1 MVLSINDQ
9 IPTVKFA
16 RRVKSCKS
24 DKGTVFTYPNIE
36 DICAVHDLNDVV
48 AVLSDPQISRR
59 GHFIFNLDFDKYN
72 IQ

>member
-1 MVLSINDQ
+1 M
-9 IPTVKFA
+9 TKFP
-16 RRVKSCKS
+16 RRNLHEESKILKMIME
-24 DKGTVFTYPNIE
+24 VFTYPNIE

-48 AVLSDPQISRR
+48 AALSDPQISRR